1 VAEKDRRD
9 RGDRPARPQA
19 KPSAWELTAAALG
32 AAIVAATLGFMV
44 YEAVTAPANPVPQIV
59 VRVDTVIAYP
69 SGHVVEFRAI
79 NAGDATAAGVQ
90 VQGELRSDTGVVERS
105 ESTVDFVPARSW
117 RRGGVLFKSDPRG
130 HRMEVRAVGFGRP

>member
-1 VAEKDRRD
+1 
-9 RGDRPARPQA
+9 
-19 KPSAWELTAAALG
+19 
-32 AAIVAATLGFMV
+32 MV

-90 VQGELRSDTGVVERS
+90 VEGELRSDTGVVERS

-117 RRGGVLFKSDPRG
+117 RKGGLLFKGDPRA